1 MNGEI
6 DNGWQVI
13 HGYQQRIFFF
23 VSCTSA
29 QNAPSN
35 PKQFTLMAR
44 WRLYNAALLLILR
57 PHFVHYQM

>member
-1 MNGEI
+1 
-6 DNGWQVI
+6 VI